1 MDACSLRTHGDR
13 IVPGRMPASPTATPE
28 HIKDVNTRYHD
39 AAANEYDA
47 KWGID
52 FGATG
57 QDQVRQKLVKALGGR
72 NGQSFGA
79 GLEIG
84 SGTGYFSLNLLQ
96 LGAIESL
103 TATDISP
110 GMLKRLATTAGG
122 LGLEVE
128 TVETEAEEL
137 PFPDESF
144 DLVFGH
150 AVLHH
155 IPDLDKAFAE
165 FRRVLRPGGAIAF
178 AGEPSRY
185 GDQLAALP
193 KRAALLAAPLWRRA
207 VKAQPRTIAEAEQS
221 EGHSLE
227 GEVDVHAFAPA
238 DLRRLLR
245 EAGFENRHVGGEE
258 LLANFWGWGLRTVE
272 STAEPESVSWSWRN
286 FAFRSYITLQK
297 VDSRFLE
304 PHLPAELFYNLLV
317 SGRKPY

>member
-1 MDACSLRTHGDR
+1 MDAHY
-13 IVPGRMPASPTATPE
+13 
-28 HIKDVNTRYHD
+28 IKDVNTRYHD
-39 AAANEYDA
+39 AAAHEYDA

-57 QDQVRQKLVKALGGR
+57 QKQVRTKLIKALGGR
-72 NGQSFGA
+72 DDETFGD

-84 SGTGYFSLNLLQ
+84 SGTGYFSLNLVQ
-96 LGAIESL
+96 LGVVERL

-110 GMLKRLATTAGG
+110 GMLTRLATTAED

-128 TVETEAEEL
+128 TVETEAEVL
-137 PFPDESF
+137 PFEDESF

-155 IPDLDKAFAE
+155 IPDLERAFAE

-185 GDQLAALP
+185 GDRLAALP
-193 KRAALLAAPLWRRA
+193 KRAGLFVAPAWRRLVGARPRA
-207 VKAQPRTIAEAEQS
+207 VAEAEQS

-245 EAGFENRHVGGEE
+245 DAGFERRHVGGEE
-258 LLANFWGWGLRTVE
+258 LLANAWGWGLRTVE
-272 STAEPESVSWSWRN
+272 SSAEPESVSWSWRR
-286 FAFRSYITLQK
+286 FAFNSYIALQK
-297 VDSRFLE
+297 VDSRLLE

-317 SGRKPY
+317 SARKPT

>member
-1 MDACSLRTHGDR
+1 
-13 IVPGRMPASPTATPE
+13 MPASPTATPE

-39 AAANEYDA
+39 AAAHEYDA

-57 QDQVRQKLVKALGGR
+57 QEQVRRKLVKALGGK
-72 NGQSFGA
+72 GGASFGR

-96 LGAIESL
+96 LGVLERL

-110 GMLKRLATTAGG
+110 GMLEQLSETAEG

-128 TVETEAEEL
+128 TVRTEAEAL

-155 IPDLDKAFAE
+155 IPDLERAFGE
-165 FRRVLRPGGAIAF
+165 FRRVLRPGGAVAF

-185 GDQLAALP
+185 GDRLAALP
-193 KRAALLAAPLWRRA
+193 KRAGMLAAPVWRRA
-207 VKAQPRTIAEAEQS
+207 VGADERAIAEGEQS
-221 EGHSLE
+221 DGHALE

-245 EAGFENRHVGGEE
+245 DAGFEDRRVGGEE
-258 LLANFWGWGLRTVE
+258 LLANAWGWGLRTVE
-272 STAEPESVSWSWRN
+272 SSAEPESISWAWRR
-286 FAFRSYITLQK
+286 FAFNSYIALQK
-297 VDSRFLE
+297 VDSTLLE
-304 PHLPAELFYNLLV
+304 PHLPAELFYNLLA
-317 SGRKPY
+317 SGRKPA

>member
-1 MDACSLRTHGDR
+1 
-13 IVPGRMPASPTATPE
+13 MPASPTATPE

-39 AAANEYDA
+39 AAAHEYDA

-57 QDQVRQKLVKALGGR
+57 QRQVRAKLVKALGGHD
-72 NGQSFGA
+72 GESFGD

-84 SGTGYFSLNLLQ
+84 SGTGYFSLNLVQ
-96 LGAIESL
+96 LGVVERL

-110 GMLKRLATTAGG
+110 GMLKRLATTAGE
-122 LGLEVE
+122 LGLDVE
-128 TVETEAEEL
+128 TVETEAEAL
-137 PFPDESF
+137 PFEDESF

-155 IPDLDKAFAE
+155 VPDLERAFAE

-185 GDQLAALP
+185 GDRLAALP
-193 KRAALLAAPLWRRA
+193 KRAGLLVAPAWRRLVRA
-207 VKAQPRTIAEAEQS
+207 RPRAIAEAEQS

-245 EAGFENRHVGGEE
+245 EAGFERRHVGGEE
-258 LLANFWGWGLRTVE
+258 LLANAWGWGLRTVE
-272 STAEPESVSWSWRN
+272 SSADPESISWSWRR
-286 FAFRSYITLQK
+286 FAFNSYIALQR
-297 VDSRFLE
+297 VDSRLLE

-317 SGRKPY
+317 SARKPS

>member
-1 MDACSLRTHGDR
+1 
-13 IVPGRMPASPTATPE
+13 MPASPTATHE

-39 AAANEYDA
+39 AAAHEYDA

-52 FGATG
+52 FGETG
-57 QDQVRQKLVKALGGR
+57 QDQVRQKLVKALGGGKR
-72 NGQSFGA
+72 GNFGQA
-79 GLEIG
+79 LEIG

-96 LGAIESL
+96 LGVIKEL

-110 GMLKRLATTAGG
+110 GMLSQLAATAEG
-122 LGLEVE
+122 LGLAVK
-128 TVETEAEEL
+128 TVRTEAEVL
-137 PFPDESF
+137 PFADESF

-185 GDQLAALP
+185 GDRLAALP
-193 KRAALLAAPLWRRA
+193 KRAGLLAAPVWRR
-207 VKAQPRTIAEAEQS
+207 VVRAQPRAIAEAEQS
-221 EGHSLE
+221 DGHALE

-245 EAGFENRHVGGEE
+245 DAGFEDRHVGGEE
-258 LLANFWGWGLRTVE
+258 LLANAWGWGLRTVE
-272 STAEPESVSWSWRN
+272 SSAEPESISWAWRR
-286 FAFRSYITLQK
+286 FAFRSYMALQK
-297 VDSRFLE
+297 VDSTVLE
-304 PHLPAELFYNLLV
+304 PYLPAELFYNLLV
-317 SGRKPY
+317 SARKPA

>member
-1 MDACSLRTHGDR
+1 
-13 IVPGRMPASPTATPE
+13 MPASPTATPD

-39 AAANEYDA
+39 AAAEEYDA

-57 QDQVRQKLVKALGGR
+57 QEQVRLKLSKALGGLD
-72 NGQSFGA
+72 GVHFGD

-96 LGAIESL
+96 LGLIERL

-110 GMLKRLATTAGG
+110 GMLRRLSATAEG
-122 LGLEVE
+122 LGLAVE
-128 TVETEAEEL
+128 TVATEAEEL
-137 PFPDESF
+137 PFEDESF

-155 IPDLDKAFAE
+155 IPDLGRAFAE

-178 AGEPSRY
+178 CGEPSRY
-185 GDQLAALP
+185 GDMLAAAP
-193 KRAALLAAPLWRRA
+193 KRAGMLAAPAWRRLVGAGERA
-207 VKAQPRTIAEAEQS
+207 VPEMEQS
-221 EGHSLE
+221 HGHALE

-238 DLRRLLR
+238 DLRRVLAG
-245 EAGFENRHVGGEE
+245 AGFEQRRVSGEE
-258 LLANFWGWGLRTVE
+258 LLANAWGWGLRTVE
-272 STAEPESVSWSWRN
+272 STAEPDSVSWGWRR
-286 FAFRSYITLQK
+286 FAFNSYIALQK
-297 VDSRFLE
+297 VDTRLLE

-317 SGRKPY
+317 SGRKPS

>member
-1 MDACSLRTHGDR
+1 
-13 IVPGRMPASPTATPE
+13 MPASPTATAE

-39 AAANEYDA
+39 AAAHEYDA

-52 FGATG
+52 FGETG
-57 QDQVRQKLVKALGGR
+57 QDQVAQKLAKALGGQR
-72 NGQSFGA
+72 GRSFEH

-96 LGAIESL
+96 LGAIERL

-110 GMLKRLATTAGG
+110 GMLQRLARTAEG

-128 TVETEAEEL
+128 TVRTEAETL
-137 PFPDESF
+137 PFRDESF

-155 IPDLDKAFAE
+155 IPNLNRAFAE
-165 FRRVLRPGGAIAF
+165 FRRVLRPGGAIVF

-185 GDQLAALP
+185 GDTLAALP
-193 KRAALLAAPLWRRA
+193 KRAGLLAAPAWRRL
-207 VKAQPRTIAEAEQS
+207 VKARPRAIAEAEQS

-238 DLRRLLR
+238 DLRRLLKD
-245 EAGFENRHVGGEE
+245 AGFEDRHVGGEE
-258 LLANFWGWGLRTVE
+258 LLANAWGWGLRTVE
-272 STAEPESVSWSWRN
+272 SSAEPESISWGWRK
-286 FAFRSYITLQK
+286 FAFRSYIALQK
-297 VDSRFLE
+297 VDSRLLE

-317 SGRKPY
+317 SGRRPA